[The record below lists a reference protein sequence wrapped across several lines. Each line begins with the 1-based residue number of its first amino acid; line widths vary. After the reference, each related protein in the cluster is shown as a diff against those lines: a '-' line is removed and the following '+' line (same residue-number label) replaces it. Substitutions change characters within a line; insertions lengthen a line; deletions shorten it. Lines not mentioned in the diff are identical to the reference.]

1 MPTKKLRDNQ
11 SEAPMKLSAA
21 MGHGKG
27 TNKVKPVSLLKHNLK
42 NGSGAGKGKMKGL
55 NTRAGYDTKTKV
67 NFGGKSTKSKK
78 NG

>member
-1 MPTKKLRDNQ
+1 
-11 SEAPMKLSAA
+11 

-27 TNKVKPVSLLKHNLK
+27 AHHPIPVQLLKHNLK

-55 NTRAGYDTKTKV
+55 NTSAGYDTNTKV
-67 NFGGKSTKSKK
+67 NFGGKSAKSKK